1 MKTTFTIDRSKWRCG
16 GNIEPRGKGPTQ
28 MLNQEGYMCCL
39 GQIGRQLGCP
49 DDQMLEYGVPCEC
62 GAYFEYEDEWGDW
75 HDEWKFP
82 PEWKGILDGKFVSE
96 AIAINDS
103 EEPTDTQR
111 ERSLE
116 RLAEQYGLRIDFIG
130 DYT

>member
-16 GNIEPRGKGPTQ
+16 GDIEPRGLGTTM
-28 MLNQEGYMCCL
+28 MLNQEGFMCCL

-49 DDQMLEYGVPCEC
+49 DEEMLHCGEPWEC
-62 GAYFEYEDEWGDW
+62 GEYFVLEDEWGCPEDLW
-75 HDEWKFP
+75 H
-82 PEWKGILDGKFVSE
+82 GKFLYE
-96 AIAINDS
+96 AIKINDS
-103 EEPTDTQR
+103 EELTDIQR

>member
-1 MKTTFTIDRSKWRCG
+1 MKTTFTIDRGKWRCG
-16 GNIEPRGKGPTQ
+16 GDIEPRGHGHTM
-28 MLNQEGYMCCL
+28 MLNPEGYMCCL

-49 DDQMLEYGVPCEC
+49 DDQMLDFGEPCDCGVSVLYRDEY
-62 GAYFEYEDEWGDW
+62 DEIDS
-75 HDEWKFP
+75 KMAFP
-82 PEWKGILDGKFVSE
+82 PEWKGILDGEFIHE

-103 EEPTDTQR
+103 EELTDTQR

>member
-1 MKTTFTIDRSKWRCG
+1 MKATFTIDRSKWRCG
-16 GNIEPRGKGPTQ
+16 GDIEPRGLGSTL
-28 MLNQEGYMCCL
+28 MLNQEGFMCCL

-49 DDQMLEYGVPCEC
+49 DDQMLDHGEPIEC
-62 GAYFEYEDEWGDW
+62 GESVEYEDDYGDEGL
-75 HDEWKFP
+75 DLIFP
-82 PEWKGILDGKFVSE
+82 PEWRGILDGKFVSE

-103 EEPTDTQR
+103 EELTDIQR

-116 RLAEQYGLRIDFIG
+116 RLAEQYGIRIDFVG

>member
-16 GNIEPRGKGPTQ
+16 GDIEPRGKGYTQ

-49 DDQMLEYGVPCEC
+49 DEEMLHCGEPCEC
-62 GAYFEYEDEWGDW
+62 GMSSLYRDEYDEIDTRLV
-75 HDEWKFP
+75 FP
-82 PEWKGILDGKFVSE
+82 PEWKGILDGEFVSE
-96 AIAINDS
+96 AIKINDS
-103 EEPTDTQR
+103 EELTDIQR